1 MTRAVF
7 GLVGVC
13 ALTLTALTAA
23 PASACP
29 GDDAKKQKAPPS
41 ALDISAEGTA
51 PSACPDGDNAKKTP
65 APPPPQG

>member
-1 MTRAVF
+1 MTRAVL
-7 GLVGVC
+7 GVVGAC
-13 ALTLTALTAA
+13 ALALTALATS

-29 GDDAKKQKAPPS
+29 GGDAKKEKAPPS
-41 ALDISAEGTA
+41 AVDSTGDA